1 MDLTTSEGE
10 RVRERE
16 SARGRL
22 ERERKGRKRKKMECV
37 RERERE
43 REGEGGEERGREIYM
58 KEVQDLNLDF
68 LKCIQRDSI
77 RHPRLAMKIALLPRY
92 QPFKLNLVL
101 MGC

>member
-16 SARGRL
+16 RAREVG
-22 ERERKGRKRKKMECV
+22 EREKREKEKKNGVCV
-37 RERERE
+37 RERE